1 MKKKIVIMS
10 EALGGGVRRHIID
23 LIENLNK
30 DKFEIYFIYNLD
42 RADSIMKEHI
52 FSMRKKGINLIEVE
66 KFNRKIGFNDI
77 KAFIKIYLELK
88 KIAPDIVHC
97 HSSKAGVLGRIAS
110 KIIGVK
116 QIYYTP
122 HAYYFQNPD
131 IPRFKKNVYIIIET
145 FLSRYFT
152 TKTINVSNGE
162 KQIAIKYKLDNPDK
176 FCTIYNGIEPKSGN
190 SIKKSKDLKRELEI
204 KENDIVVGVVARL
217 NKQKDPT
224 TFVEIASEI
233 SKQYSN
239 IKFIYVGDGELYDE
253 VKEKINNKKIK
264 NITLTGFRKDTDD
277 ILEIFDIFL
286 TTALYEGMP
295 YSLIEALR
303 SQLPIIATD
312 TIGNN
317 EVVSNGLNGYLIEV
331 RNIYEGA
338 EKIVKL
344 VEDKD
349 TLNMFKNNSFK
360 IFRDNFTL
368 SKMISEY
375 ERLYS

>member
-42 RADSIMKEHI
+42 RADSIMKERL

-131 IPRFKKNVYIIIET
+131 IPRFKKNVYIIIEA

-162 KQIAIKYKLDNPDK
+162 KEIAIKYKLDKSDK
-176 FCTIYNGIEPKSGN
+176 FCAIYNGIELKSGN
-190 SIKKSKDLKRELEI
+190 GIKKSKDLKRELEI
-204 KENDIVVGVVARL
+204 KENDIIVGVVARL

-224 TFVEIASEI
+224 TFVEIASEV

-253 VKEKINNKKIK
+253 VKEKINSKKIK

-331 RNIYEGA
+331 RNVYEGV